1 VGVSA
6 ATLYASSTTACHKSQ
21 SMSSSDFAEA
31 AIDGSL
37 PGEPGVCAA
46 GTGSSATA
54 APTMSFDL
62 KADAMDDIEPL
73 VLAESAL
80 VELTLWDRASL
91 SFLKFSRR
99 FSIPRSCSSFSFSGS
114 RLLPKRLI
122 RSSLSAPRA
131 ANPATD
137 VVEEDVPRLELATG
151 VGGVAAFELERSQLN
166 GDRLTGGGVGCA
178 AVDCAG
184 TLEDDRKAD
193 DRPLALDCGGAVT
206 GGAGGLAFAVAE
218 PVELPDVRENLFVI
232 DSTNDGVC
240 GGGKGGEGG
249 TASVGKGEALDGG
262 SSSIR
267 ETSSSEAT
275 ESLL

>member
-1 VGVSA
+1 
-6 ATLYASSTTACHKSQ
+6 
-21 SMSSSDFAEA
+21 MSSSDFDEA

-46 GTGSSATA
+46 GTDSSATA

-73 VLAESAL
+73 VLVGGAL

-99 FSIPRSCSSFSFSGS
+99 FSIPRRCSSFSFSGS
-114 RLLPKRLI
+114 RFLPKRLI
-122 RSSLSAPRA
+122 SSSLSAPRA
-131 ANPATD
+131 ANPATE
-137 VVEEDVPRLELATG
+137 VIEEDVPLLELSTG

-178 AVDCAG
+178 GVDCAG

-193 DRPLALDCGGAVT
+193 DKPLALDCGGAVT
-206 GGAGGLAFAVAE
+206 GGAGGLAFAAAE
-218 PVELPDVRENLFVI
+218 PVELPDDRENLFVI

-240 GGGKGGEGG
+240 GGGGGEGG
-249 TASVGKGEALDGG
+249 AASAGKDEALDGG